1 MTRLIAFPLAA
12 FLLLPA
18 AAPAGEARP
27 MAGVA
32 EPYRTDAFDPD
43 TDFMKAIDAALA
55 DAAASGKHVLLIM
68 GTNGCHD
75 SAWLANLIATDRF
88 APVREKYEIVFADIG
103 MPQVEGLGRNP
114 EIPGRFGFTIKG
126 TPTVAIL
133 DAEGHV
139 LNRKTAPKW
148 RNAASRSDDE
158 IYAELMEE
166 EEQ

>member
-18 AAPAGEARP
+18 ASAAGEARS
-27 MAGVA
+27 MTGVA

-139 LNRKTAPKW
+139 LNRKAAPKW

-158 IYAELMEE
+158 IYTELMEE
-166 EEQ
+166 EE